1 MNRKKFTLGLLES
14 PEDVIRLRWNLHPCT
29 LLETLSQ
36 VELPFIV
43 QAENSSKWPYAEQ
56 CFDWA
61 QPLLMYQQISGVKV
75 YAQMIDQS
83 NGVPE
88 TVDQVTF
95 RNPQLFVIPIEC
107 QGWFELLDRRLEEG
121 DRVGSNSYLDTSSQW
136 EGSAGNWN
144 TLAKVIAA
152 MPVRFLSLFPL
163 KVFVLVSETDEDSCY
178 EKTTLP
184 PYSELQFSSVI
195 KNGSLLVFTRLNVEL
210 KLFFNLALLY
220 KANVQVLAKSGVNQ
234 EKKSNWCQSYGEI
247 SKEFEVKNDVDASD
261 EYTIRF

>member
-184 PYSELQFSSVI
+184 PYSELQVPYY
-195 KNGSLLVFTRLNVEL
+195 LL
-210 KLFFNLALLY
+210 
-220 KANVQVLAKSGVNQ
+220 S
-234 EKKSNWCQSYGEI
+234 
-247 SKEFEVKNDVDASD
+247 
-261 EYTIRF
+261 